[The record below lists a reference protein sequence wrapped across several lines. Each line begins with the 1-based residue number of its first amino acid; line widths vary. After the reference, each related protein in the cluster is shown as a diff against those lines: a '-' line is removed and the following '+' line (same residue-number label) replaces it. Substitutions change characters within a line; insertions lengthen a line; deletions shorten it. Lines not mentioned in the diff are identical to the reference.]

1 MSVKIGINGFGR
13 IGRMVLRNSL
23 NMTDVEVVAIND
35 LVSTDYLAY
44 LLKHDS
50 SNGIL
55 KNDISFDE
63 NHLYVDGKKI
73 SIVSEKNPENISWK
87 NYGAEYIVE
96 STGLFL
102 TQELAKKHL
111 QEGVKNVV
119 LSAPAKDETPMF
131 VMGVNHNDYKKEMKI
146 VSNASCTTNCLTPI
160 MEILDREFSV
170 KSGQMT
176 TIHASTATQN
186 IVDGASPKNWR
197 LGRSA
202 MQNIIPSSTGAAKAV
217 TKILPN
223 LKNKLN
229 GMSFRVPTANVSV
242 VDLSINFNEDVSFI
256 KICEAIK
263 NAAESNRYK
272 GIIGYSNIDVVSSD
286 FLGDSRSSIFDEKA
300 SMQIDETFYKLIFWY
315 DNEWAYSH
323 KIIELIKHI
332 DKKNNS

>member
-111 QEGVKNVV
+111 QEGVKNIV

-242 VDLSINFNEDVSFI
+242 VDLSINFNENVSFV

-300 SMQIDETFYKLIFWY
+300 SMQIDKTFYKLIFWY

>member
-111 QEGVKNVV
+111 QVGVKNVV

-242 VDLSINFNEDVSFI
+242 VDLSINFNENVSFV

-300 SMQIDETFYKLIFWY
+300 SMQIDKTFYKLIFWY

>member
-1 MSVKIGINGFGR
+1 MSIKIGINGFGR
-13 IGRMVLRNSL
+13 IGRMVLRNVLS
-23 NMTDVEVVAIND
+23 MPEIEVVAIND
-35 LVSTDYLAY
+35 LVATDYLAY

-50 SNGIL
+50 SNGVL
-55 KNDISFDE
+55 KNKIHFDE
-63 NHLYVDGKKI
+63 NHLFIDDQKI
-73 SIVSEKNPENISWK
+73 SVVCEKNPEKISWK
-87 NYGAEYIVE
+87 KYGAEYIVE

-102 TQELAKKHL
+102 TKEDAKKHI
-111 QEGVKNVV
+111 QEGVKNVI
-119 LSAPAKDETPMF
+119 LSAPPKDDIPMF
-131 VMGVNHNDYKKEMKI
+131 VMGVNHAEYRKEMKI
-146 VSNASCTTNCLTPI
+146 ISNASCTTNCLTPI
-160 MEILDREFSV
+160 MEILDREFDV

-176 TIHASTATQN
+176 TIHASTATQK

-242 VDLSINFNEDVSFI
+242 VDLSINFNEIVSFE
-256 KICEAIK
+256 KVCESIK
-263 NAAESNRYK
+263 NAAKSKRYK
-272 GIIGYSNIDVVSSD
+272 GIVGYTNIDVVSND
-286 FLGDSRSSIFDEKA
+286 FLGDSHSAIFDEKA
-300 SMQIDETFYKLIFWY
+300 SMQINNTFFKLIFWY

-323 KIIELIKHI
+323 KILELIKNI

>member
-242 VDLSINFNEDVSFI
+242 VDLSVNFNEEVSFI

>member
-63 NHLYVDGKKI
+63 NHLYVDGNKI
-73 SIVSEKNPENISWK
+73 SIVSEENPENISWK

-242 VDLSINFNEDVSFI
+242 VDLSINFNEDVSFV

-300 SMQIDETFYKLIFWY
+300 SMQIDKTFYKLIFWY

>member
-242 VDLSINFNEDVSFI
+242 VDLSINFNEEVSFI

-300 SMQIDETFYKLIFWY
+300 SMQIDKTFYKLIFWY

>member
-146 VSNASCTTNCLTPI
+146 VSNASCTTNCLTPV

-242 VDLSINFNEDVSFI
+242 VDLSINFNENVSFV

>member
-111 QEGVKNVV
+111 QEGVKNIV

-242 VDLSINFNEDVSFI
+242 VDLSINFNEEVSFI

>member
-131 VMGVNHNDYKKEMKI
+131 VMGVNHNNYKKEMKI

-242 VDLSINFNEDVSFI
+242 VDLSVNFNGEVSFI

>member
-242 VDLSINFNEDVSFI
+242 VDLSVNFNEDVSFV

-300 SMQIDETFYKLIFWY
+300 SMQIDKTFYKLIFWY

>member
-242 VDLSINFNEDVSFI
+242 VDLSINFNEEVSFV

-300 SMQIDETFYKLIFWY
+300 SMQIDKTFYKLIFWY

>member
-111 QEGVKNVV
+111 QEGVKNIV

-242 VDLSINFNEDVSFI
+242 VDLSINFNEDVSFV

-300 SMQIDETFYKLIFWY
+300 SMQIDKTFYKLIFWY

>member
-202 MQNIIPSSTGAAKAV
+202 MQNIIPSSTRAAKAV

-242 VDLSINFNEDVSFI
+242 VDLSVNFNEEVSFI
-256 KICEAIK
+256 MICEAIK

>member
-229 GMSFRVPTANVSV
+229 GISFRVPTANVSV
-242 VDLSINFNEDVSFI
+242 VDLSVNFNEDVSFV

-300 SMQIDETFYKLIFWY
+300 SMQIDKTFYKLIFWY

>member
-242 VDLSINFNEDVSFI
+242 VDLSINFNEDISFV

>member
-242 VDLSINFNEDVSFI
+242 VDLSINFNENVSFV

>member
-1 MSVKIGINGFGR
+1 
-13 IGRMVLRNSL
+13 
-23 NMTDVEVVAIND
+23 
-35 LVSTDYLAY
+35 
-44 LLKHDS
+44 
-50 SNGIL
+50 
-55 KNDISFDE
+55 
-63 NHLYVDGKKI
+63 
-73 SIVSEKNPENISWK
+73 VSEKNPENISWK

-242 VDLSINFNEDVSFI
+242 VDLSINFNEDVSFV

-300 SMQIDETFYKLIFWY
+300 SMQIDKTFYKLIFWY

>member
-242 VDLSINFNEDVSFI
+242 VDLSINFNENVSFV

-300 SMQIDETFYKLIFWY
+300 SMQIDKTFYKLIFWY

>member
-87 NYGAEYIVE
+87 NYGVEYIVE

-242 VDLSINFNEDVSFI
+242 VDLSINFNEDVSFV

-300 SMQIDETFYKLIFWY
+300 SMQIDKTFYKLIFWY

>member
-1 MSVKIGINGFGR
+1 MSVRIGINGFGR

-111 QEGVKNVV
+111 QEGVKNIV

-242 VDLSINFNEDVSFI
+242 VDLSINFNEDVSFV

-300 SMQIDETFYKLIFWY
+300 SMQIDKTFYKLIFWY

>member
-87 NYGAEYIVE
+87 SYGAEYIVE

-242 VDLSINFNEDVSFI
+242 VDLSINFNEDVSFV

-300 SMQIDETFYKLIFWY
+300 SMQIDKTFYKLIFWY

>member
-146 VSNASCTTNCLTPI
+146 VSNASCTTNCLTPV

-242 VDLSINFNEDVSFI
+242 VDLSINFNEDVSFV

-300 SMQIDETFYKLIFWY
+300 SMQIDKTFYKLIFWY

>member
-1 MSVKIGINGFGR
+1 MSIKIGINGFGR

-35 LVSTDYLAY
+35 LISTDYLAY

-63 NHLYVDGKKI
+63 NHLYVDGNKI

-186 IVDGASPKNWR
+186 IVDGASAKNWR

-202 MQNIIPSSTGAAKAV
+202 MLNIIPSSTGAAKAV

-300 SMQIDETFYKLIFWY
+300 SMQIDKTFYKLIFWY

>member
-1 MSVKIGINGFGR
+1 
-13 IGRMVLRNSL
+13 
-23 NMTDVEVVAIND
+23 
-35 LVSTDYLAY
+35 
-44 LLKHDS
+44 
-50 SNGIL
+50 
-55 KNDISFDE
+55 
-63 NHLYVDGKKI
+63 
-73 SIVSEKNPENISWK
+73 
-87 NYGAEYIVE
+87 
-96 STGLFL
+96 
-102 TQELAKKHL
+102 
-111 QEGVKNVV
+111 
-119 LSAPAKDETPMF
+119 
-131 VMGVNHNDYKKEMKI
+131 
-146 VSNASCTTNCLTPI
+146 
-160 MEILDREFSV
+160 
-170 KSGQMT
+170 
-176 TIHASTATQN
+176 
-186 IVDGASPKNWR
+186 
-197 LGRSA
+197 

-242 VDLSINFNEDVSFI
+242 VDLSINFNEEVSFI

-286 FLGDSRSSIFDEKA
+286 FLGDNRSSIFDEKA

>member
-111 QEGVKNVV
+111 QEGVKNIV

-242 VDLSINFNEDVSFI
+242 VDLSVNFNEDVSFV

-300 SMQIDETFYKLIFWY
+300 SMQIDKTFYKLIFWY

>member
-242 VDLSINFNEDVSFI
+242 VDLSINFNEDISFV

-300 SMQIDETFYKLIFWY
+300 SMQIDKTFYKLIFWY

>member
-146 VSNASCTTNCLTPI
+146 VSNASCTTNCLTPV
-160 MEILDREFSV
+160 MEILDRGFSV

-242 VDLSINFNEDVSFI
+242 VDLSINFNEEVSFL

>member
-87 NYGAEYIVE
+87 NYGVEYIVE

-242 VDLSINFNEDVSFI
+242 VDLSVNFNEEVSFI

-300 SMQIDETFYKLIFWY
+300 SMQIDKTFYKLIFWY

>member
-242 VDLSINFNEDVSFI
+242 VDLSVNFNEEVSFI

-300 SMQIDETFYKLIFWY
+300 SMQIDKTFYKLIFWY

>member
-242 VDLSINFNEDVSFI
+242 VDLSINFNEEVSFI